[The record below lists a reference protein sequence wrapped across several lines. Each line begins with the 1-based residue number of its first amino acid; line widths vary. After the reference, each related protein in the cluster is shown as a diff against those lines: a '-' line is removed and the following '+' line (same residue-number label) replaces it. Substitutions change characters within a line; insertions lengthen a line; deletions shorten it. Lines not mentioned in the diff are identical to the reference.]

1 MNDRIRQI
9 LNQITSL
16 EDELKS
22 VLHEQESRMR
32 YQIKDKRIEFERS
45 IEAAHQQLKV
55 GLVQWFLHVRPINY
69 LTAPIIYGLIVPL
82 MFVDVCVTLYQAM
95 CFPIYGILKAKRA
108 NYIVMD
114 HRHLAYLNIFE
125 KAHCMYCAYASGVLA
140 LAVEVTSRTEQ
151 YFCPIKHARKIL
163 GSTSRYAHY
172 LGYGEAEDF
181 HNKLEQFRD
190 ELAEELRQAKGK
202 EDAVKCRF

>member
-1 MNDRIRQI
+1 MNDRIREILTQI
-9 LNQITSL
+9 NSL
-16 EDELKS
+16 EDELRN

-32 YQIKDKRIEFERS
+32 YQIKEKRIEFEHS
-45 IEAAHQQLKV
+45 IKEAHQQLKV

-69 LTAPIIYGLIVPL
+69 LTAPIIYGMIVPL
-82 MFVDVCVTLYQAM
+82 AFVDLCVALFQTT

-114 HRHLAYLNIFE
+114 HRHLAYLNSFE

-140 LAVEVTSRTEQ
+140 MAVEVTSRTEQ

-163 GSTSRYAHY
+163 GSSTRYAHY
-172 LGYGEAEDF
+172 LDYGEAEDF
-181 HNKLEQFRD
+181 HLKLEKYRE
-190 ELAEELRQAKGK
+190 ELAEELRQQKN
-202 EDAVKCRF
+202 VSPP

>member
-9 LNQITSL
+9 LTQITSL
-16 EDELKS
+16 EDELRS
-22 VLHEQESRMR
+22 VLHEQERRMR

-45 IEAAHQQLKV
+45 IEAAHQRLKV
-55 GLVQWFLHVRPINY
+55 GLVQWFLSVPPLNF
-69 LTAPIIYGLIVPL
+69 LTAPIIYGMIAPL
-82 MFVDVCVTLYQAM
+82 AFIDVCITVFQAT

-108 NYIVMD
+108 NFIVMD

-125 KAHCMYCAYASGVLA
+125 KVHCMYCAYASGVLA
-140 LAVEVTSRTEQ
+140 MAVEVTSRTEQ

-163 GSTSRYAHY
+163 GSTQRYARY

-181 HNKLEQFRD
+181 HVKLEQFRD
-190 ELAEELRQAKGK
+190 QLAEELRQAKSCSK
-202 EDAVKCRF
+202 I